1 MFKERENEKK
11 FEKIYGDHYSR
22 LYYFAL
28 SLLTDEDDCRDI
40 IDDIFL
46 NVWKNIE
53 NIETESVGTYLMSAV
68 HNRVIDRMRRDKL
81 HRQYSEE
88 YIRQAT
94 IFYSDYS
101 VELEKDRLVEQML
114 NSLKPPKDEILRL
127 CYFERKRYA
136 DVAEMM
142 GISPNTVKKLCTF
155 PCKKLKNMHNSSDS
169 TWDESL
175 FRHNYDAYV
184 KLKDIEA
191 YASEHIPLAMV
202 HLGSFR

>member
-1 MFKERENEKK
+1 MFKERGKQKK

-28 SLLTDEDDCRDI
+28 SLLTDEDECRDI

-53 NIETESVGTYLMSAV
+53 NIDTGSVGTYLMSAV
-68 HNRVIDRMRRDKL
+68 HNRAIDRMRRDKL

-94 IFYSDYS
+94 EFYSDYS
-101 VELEKDRLVEQML
+101 VELEKDRLVDQML

-142 GISPNTVKKLCTF
+142 GISPNTVKKHISGA
-155 PCKKLKNMHNSSDS
+155 LKMLREVFNGKNS
-169 TWDESL
+169 TRQEEI
-175 FRHNYDAYV
+175 NV
-184 KLKDIEA
+184 
-191 YASEHIPLAMV
+191 
-202 HLGSFR
+202 